1 MRQVGDGEGMLACLE
16 LKLEERF
23 DYRDS
28 SLTTSTAR
36 LRTSLKSQ
44 KSTSNSEA

>member
-1 MRQVGDGEGMLACLE
+1 MDEKGCLTI
-16 LKLEERF
+16 LVVKLEERF

-28 SLTTSTAR
+28 SLTTSTPR